1 MSSNSGRSSPAPP
14 EALEAVAHHANDLI
28 LVTEAEPLSEPGP
41 RITYVNPAFT
51 ELTGY
56 EPDEVIGKSPRI
68 LQGPGTDEET
78 LAEVRKALERQE
90 SIRVEILNYTKDD
103 RPYWLEMD
111 ISPVFDSAGNCS
123 RFVAIERD
131 VTSRKRREQQLEM
144 LRELLSH
151 DVRKEIG
158 KTVSWLDVA
167 RSKGPAADV
176 QPPIRKAEDGAS
188 RAVDMIGTV
197 DALLKGLL
205 GGREVATDPTDVR
218 LHLEE
223 VVEAIDRRFPEG
235 QITLDLPPRAQL
247 TVDAN
252 GLVQSILENLVSNG
266 LEHNSSDTPKVRI
279 RAEAHSQFV
288 EVVVSDN
295 GPGIPEEI
303 SETLFSDGVQGTGS
317 TGSGMG
323 LFLARS
329 LTELFGGDIEV
340 EKREP
345 RGTTFTLRLPRP

>member
-1 MSSNSGRSSPAPP
+1 MSPISGRSASAQP
-14 EALEAVAHHANDLI
+14 EALEAVAAHANDII
-28 LVTEAEPLSEPGP
+28 LVTEAAPPSEPGP
-41 RITYVNPAFT
+41 RITYVNSAFN

-56 EPDEVIGKSPRI
+56 EFDEVIGKSPRI
-68 LQGPGTDEET
+68 LQGPDTDEET
-78 LAEVRKALERQE
+78 LAEVRTALEHRE
-90 SIRVEILNYTKDD
+90 SIRVEILNYTKDG

-111 ISPVFDSAGNCS
+111 ISPVFDSAGNCT

-131 VTSRKRREQQLEM
+131 VTARKRREQQLEM
-144 LRELLSH
+144 LREMLSH

-167 RSKGPAADV
+167 KSKDPSADV
-176 QPPIRKAEDGAS
+176 RSPIRKAEDGAA

-197 DALLKGLL
+197 DALLHGLL
-205 GGREVATDPTDVR
+205 GGREMETEPTDLR
-218 LHLEE
+218 RHLEE
-223 VVEAIDRRFPEG
+223 VVEAIGRRFPEG
-235 QITLDLPPRAQL
+235 TINLDLSAGEQFE
-247 TVDAN
+247 VEAN
-252 GLVQSILENLVSNG
+252 GMVQSIFENLISNG
-266 LEHNSSDTPKVRI
+266 LEHNASDTPRVRI
-279 RAEAHSQFV
+279 RAEVHSRFV

-303 SETLFSDGVQGTGS
+303 SETLFSDGVQGAAS

-340 EKREP
+340 EKRQSG
-345 RGTTFTLRLPRP
+345 GTAFSLRLPRP